1 MQKSEMNISKW
12 LNAHYDPLA
21 TLYTFSSCM
30 CLVDLQGDGDY
41 KLIIAD
47 LGTGS
52 YNMKLKVYKG
62 TNLLSEHTIIDIP
75 TGVVAFHMNTGDTK
89 APAIAVAS
97 GANIYVYKNM
107 RPFYKFTLPTLE
119 VSQAELDVWNQAKDD
134 KLDLT
139 NLKEVLESIR
149 TEIGES
155 NLTARSQ
162 RFLMLDQDE
171 MEEFA
176 HLHKQFPLKRQTVVT
191 CLNTMKKSMAEEN
204 AVSCLVLGTENKNIY
219 ILEPDAFTILAAMTV
234 PSIPVFLNVSG
245 LFDVEYRIIIACRN
259 GCLYTLKR
267 GYKTGR
273 LCAELSSQVIG
284 LQKVNNNIVVGCMND
299 YIYCYTTK
307 GKCLWSLKLPSSIVA
322 MESLHIDQM
331 GISLVAVALNNGTV
345 HFYQDKYLVD
355 VLATE
360 GVVTAIKFG
369 HFGREDNSLVMVTR
383 SGALIIKILK
393 RTATFETQELPQNVL
408 TAQNMKLN
416 IPKKSKLFVDQTMRE
431 REQSVVMHRAF
442 QHDLYRMRLITARAY
457 VKALTS
463 SLNPVS
469 YNASDLLR
477 LSAQVQGL
485 GPMFRLRLEL
495 QNTSNSK
502 PSINLYLIFKCDVR
516 IYKIEKTYIPV
527 PLLAPGL
534 CYSFATSVECSSEMN
549 ISDIIKVFVVKQG
562 KSAPLITAIINM
574 PVSEG
579 VNPM

>member
-1 MQKSEMNISKW
+1 MNISKW

-119 VSQAELDVWNQAKDD
+119 VSQAELDVWNQAKED

-176 HLHKQFPLKRQTVVT
+176 QLHKQFPLKRQTVVT

-219 ILEPDAFTILAAMTV
+219 VLEPDAFTILAAMTV

-273 LCAELSSQVIG
+273 LCTELSSQPVG
-284 LQKVNNNIVVGCMND
+284 LQKINNNIVVGCMDD
-299 YIYCYTTK
+299 YLYCYTTK
-307 GKCLWSLKLPSSIVA
+307 GKCLWSLKLPTSIVA
-322 MESLHIDQM
+322 IETLHIDQM
-331 GISLVAVALNNGTV
+331 GISLIAVALNNGTV

-369 HFGREDNSLVMVTR
+369 HFGREDNSLVMITR

-393 RTATFETQELPQNVL
+393 RTAHFETQEL
-408 TAQNMKLN
+408 THGSFSSQNMKLN

-469 YNASDLLR
+469 YNATDLLR

-485 GPMFRLRLEL
+485 GPIFRLRLEL
-495 QNTSNSK
+495 QNTSTSK
-502 PSINLYLIFKCDVR
+502 PSINLFLIFHCDIR
-516 IYKIEKTYIPV
+516 IYKIEKTYIPI

-562 KSAPLITAIINM
+562 ENIPLITAIINM
-574 PVSEG
+574 PLSEG
-579 VNPM
+579 INPM